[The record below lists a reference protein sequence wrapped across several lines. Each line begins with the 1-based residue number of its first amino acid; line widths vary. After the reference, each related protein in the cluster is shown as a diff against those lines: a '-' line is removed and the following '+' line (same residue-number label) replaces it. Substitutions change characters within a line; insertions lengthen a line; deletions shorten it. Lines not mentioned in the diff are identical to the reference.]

1 MPTSVSGSIVLFKSD
16 PAIVQ
21 EAVNSFLGGF
31 PDSVL
36 YLIDNSP
43 KDTLRQFFSTN
54 VRIRYIFNN
63 RNIGFGAAHNVALRE
78 SIHQFDYHVVLNPDV
93 YFDSQVIPELV
104 TLMDRNREVG
114 MVMPKV
120 LYPDGSIQ
128 PTCRLLPSP
137 SILFLRR
144 FALNTD
150 RIARENSLYELTFS
164 GYNKIMDVPF
174 LSGCFMMLRNSV
186 LKEVG
191 LFDEDIFLYTED
203 IDLTR
208 RIHRRY
214 RTVFYPNVSIFHIHA
229 RGSYKNFRP
238 FLLHMKSAITY
249 FNKWG
254 WFNDAER
261 EMINQ
266 ATLLKLSQ

>member
-1 MPTSVSGSIVLFKSD
+1 MPSRISGSIVLFKSD

-21 EAVNSFLGGF
+21 EAVRSFLNGF
-31 PDSVL
+31 SDSIL

-43 KDTLRQFFSTN
+43 KDNLRQFFLN
-54 VRIRYIFNN
+54 NPRIRYIFND
-63 RNIGFGAAHNVALRE
+63 RNLGFGAAHNVALRQ
-78 SIHQFDYHVVLNPDV
+78 SINSSDYHVVLNPDV
-93 YFDSQVIPELV
+93 YFDPHVIPELV
-104 TLMDRNREVG
+104 TLMDRNPEVG

-120 LYPDGSIQ
+120 LYPDGTIQ

-137 SILFLRR
+137 AILFLRR
-144 FALNTD
+144 FALNKE
-150 RIARENSLYELTFS
+150 RIARKNNLYELTFS

-174 LSGCFMMLRNSV
+174 LSGCFMMLRSAV

-191 LFDEDIFLYTED
+191 LFDENIFLYTED

-214 RTVFYPNVSIFHIHA
+214 RTVFFPEVSIFHIHA
-229 RGSYKNFRP
+229 RGSYKSFRP

-254 WFNDAER
+254 WFHDAER
-261 EMINQ
+261 ETINQ